1 MAFRLQVIWMMGSS
15 LVYWAH
21 RRAVTRPIGM
31 HLGLEQ
37 HGVSVRW
44 HGRRGMQWDN
54 LIPIVVQQLRRQPPP
69 NILLIHLGSNDLARM
84 PIKKLLKCIHQ
95 DLLKLK
101 SLLPSETLVVWSDI
115 LQRRTWWGATDDRA
129 MERKRRRFNRFG
141 GKGVADGGGCHIK
154 HDEISIEDQ
163 NLFRDD
169 GVHLSDIGND
179 IFLNSLQGG
188 LEAFITKGVQNFQ
201 N

>member
-1 MAFRLQVIWMMGSS
+1 MMGSS
-15 LVYWAH
+15 LIYWAH
-21 RRAVTRPIGM
+21 RRAVSRPLGKN
-31 HLGLEQ
+31 LGLDQ
-37 HGVSVRW
+37 HKVSIHW

-54 LIPIVVQQLRRQPPP
+54 LIPIVTQQLRRHPPP
-69 NILLIHLGSNDLARM
+69 DVLLIHLGSNDLVRIPM
-84 PIKKLLKCIHQ
+84 ERIFTRVIS
-95 DLLKLK
+95 DLQRLT
-101 SLLPSETLVVWSDI
+101 SLLPSTTKLVWSDI
-115 LQRRTWWGATDDRA
+115 LQRRSWWGAVDDRA
-129 MERKRRRFNRFG
+129 MERKRRRYNRFG
-141 GKGVADGGGCHIK
+141 GKGAVDRGGCHIK
-154 HDEISIEDQ
+154 HGEITVNDP